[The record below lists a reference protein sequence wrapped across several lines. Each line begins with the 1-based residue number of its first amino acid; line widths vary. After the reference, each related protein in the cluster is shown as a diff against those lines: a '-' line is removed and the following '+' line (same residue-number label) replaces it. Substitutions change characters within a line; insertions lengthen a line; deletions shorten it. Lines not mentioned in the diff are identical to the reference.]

1 MEVLANLENISTILS
16 NPTWD
21 ILAIFFF
28 LLAGFFYG
36 LLAGKQRLMAS
47 LFSFYVAILLFTN
60 FNYLDFF
67 TQGKKIFDIFL
78 FRAACLLILII
89 LLNIVFAKR
98 VFVGSRKSTGWWQ
111 AFTLSFL
118 EVGLLMSAI
127 FQLLPA
133 KELFTF
139 SPAVQTLFAS
149 QQSFFWWLA
158 LPIIALFFIV
168 RRPKISRPS

>member
-1 MEVLANLENISTILS
+1 MELLANLANISTVLS

-21 ILAIFFF
+21 VLAIFFF
-28 LLAGFFYG
+28 LLVGFFYG
-36 LLAGKQRLMAS
+36 ILAGRQRLLAS
-47 LFSFYVAILLFTN
+47 LFAIYVSILLFTN

-67 TQGKKIFDIFL
+67 VQGKKILDIFL

-89 LLNIVFAKR
+89 FLNVVFARTAFSGAK
-98 VFVGSRKSTGWWQ
+98 KSAKWWQ

-133 KELFTF
+133 KEIFTF
-139 SPAVQTLFAS
+139 SPIVKTLFAS
-149 QQSFFWWLA
+149 ESSFFLWLG
-158 LPIIALFFIV
+158 LPIIALFFIL
-168 RRPKISRPS
+168 RRPKYTRPS